1 MHNVDQSAPVALKIS
16 TFVQV
21 QILLFFQDKKNPWMY
36 LCRNNK
42 EVREYFS
49 FLSCMRWSPTGYKWD
64 VCRENRCCVGS
75 FNISRPH
82 SLSMLHY
89 LANYCV
95 DLIFTF
101 SPVFLFRLAYSF
113 GLLKAELSKLL
124 MKATGTKIFL
134 QQDPRNSHLDVYPC
148 SIPPLKRLKR
158 WSLKVKNKVVN
169 HQCFCLCLG
178 SENIGI
184 PRDQMH

>member
-1 MHNVDQSAPVALKIS
+1 MHNV
-16 TFVQV
+16 
-21 QILLFFQDKKNPWMY
+21 ILHCLHFRYVHLYKYKFFFFQEKKNPLLF

-101 SPVFLFRLAYSF
+101 LRFSISSSLILWSTQSGIVLIINESNRNKNIF
-113 GLLKAELSKLL
+113 
-124 MKATGTKIFL
+124 ATGSKKF
-134 QQDPRNSHLDVYPC
+134 PFR
-148 SIPPLKRLKR
+148 
-158 WSLKVKNKVVN
+158 
-169 HQCFCLCLG
+169 CLSMLHSPTQEAQEMVIKSQKQSCQSPMLLLVPG
-178 SENIGI
+178 FRKY
-184 PRDQMH
+184 RDT